1 MGSLVYV
8 ELLGNP
14 RYRKFLHRAFP
25 WIGHVGIKHFFMA
38 PLVAAAKDT
47 RSGIVDFFV
56 TEETAWTTNV
66 WIRPLLVRNVD
77 RLMYKLSKFIVSL
90 LRFAK
95 PEMLIADYEW
105 AEACIKDGQ
114 FIGQLVVTPSFYLP
128 GAQHDFDYFVRV
140 RLTRTRRENAVP
152 SLKQSVT
159 MKLKFGTIPIG
170 QPGQVLAL
178 YYSNVK

>member
-25 WIGHVGIKHFFMA
+25 WVGHVGIKHFFMA

-77 RLMYKLSKFIVSL
+77 RLMYKLPRVGSTSVAS
-90 LRFAK
+90 RSGTK
-95 PEMLIADYEW
+95 PGEKRRGERNL
-105 AEACIKDGQ
+105 AE
-114 FIGQLVVTPSFYLP
+114 
-128 GAQHDFDYFVRV
+128 
-140 RLTRTRRENAVP
+140 EE
-152 SLKQSVT
+152 
-159 MKLKFGTIPIG
+159 
-170 QPGQVLAL
+170 
-178 YYSNVK
+178 

>member
-66 WIRPLLVRNVD
+66 WIRPLLVLNVD

-95 PEMLIADYEW
+95 TEMLIADYEW

-128 GAQHDFDYFVRV
+128 GAQHDFDFFVRV
-140 RLTRTRRENAVP
+140 RLMRPRRENAVP

-178 YYSNVK
+178 YKF